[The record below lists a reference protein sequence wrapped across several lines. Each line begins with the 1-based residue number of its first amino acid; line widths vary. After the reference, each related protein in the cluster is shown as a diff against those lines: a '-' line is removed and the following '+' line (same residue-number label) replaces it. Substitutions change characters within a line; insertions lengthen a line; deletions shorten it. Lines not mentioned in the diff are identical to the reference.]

1 MADILALV
9 LKHNSAQTQGLKN
22 FSFTSGTGWNTSP
35 CMIVGERCGIK
46 TSLLFLAAV
55 TAASELGVKVLF
67 LTPTPIQKLPA
78 PLQDSL
84 ANLNPDGLKKI
95 KFMYPRSQEELL
107 QDVASLHES
116 ACGSAAPPS
125 LLIVDGLERY
135 LGRGRGRARGGA
147 WRQPAGDGWLA
158 VAHISALLV
167 DTAAFLGRKL
177 EERGGAGA
185 SCRVLVSFDTERQGH
200 APGELP
206 AQDPVLSVLDR
217 YFPVRATLD
226 RDRSAA
232 APGTAGE
239 PGAVWQVYFSGV
251 GVTAGHAPGKGEGP
265 NPGLQW
271 RLAICQNGA
280 MEFSL
285 VSGENQAKQ

>member
-135 LGRGRGRARGGA
+135 LGAGPGAGTGPGGSP
-147 WRQPAGDGWLA
+147 QGDGWLA

-232 APGTAGE
+232 APPPRHRRRAG
-239 PGAVWQVYFSGV
+239 G
-251 GVTAGHAPGKGEGP
+251 
-265 NPGLQW
+265 
-271 RLAICQNGA
+271 RLA
-280 MEFSL
+280 SL
-285 VSGENQAKQ
+285 LLRRRRHCRPRPWEGGRPQSWAAVALGNPPKWRHGVLVGQRRKPS

>member
-1 MADILALV
+1 
-9 LKHNSAQTQGLKN
+9 
-22 FSFTSGTGWNTSP
+22 
-35 CMIVGERCGIK
+35 
-46 TSLLFLAAV
+46 
-55 TAASELGVKVLF
+55 
-67 LTPTPIQKLPA
+67 
-78 PLQDSL
+78 
-84 ANLNPDGLKKI
+84 
-95 KFMYPRSQEELL
+95 MYPKSQVELL

-135 LGRGRGRARGGA
+135 LGAGPGAGAGPGGSP
-147 WRQPAGDGWLA
+147 QGDSWLA
-158 VAHISALLV
+158 AAHISALLV

-200 APGELP
+200 APSELP

-232 APGTAGE
+232 APPGTAGE

-251 GVTAGHAPGKGEGP
+251 GVTAGHAPGKGKGP
-265 NPGLQW
+265 NLGLQW

-285 VSGENQAKQ
+285 VSGENQVKQ